1 MKLVQIGI
9 LIALILVGALLFQ
22 VYRGQQRQQ
31 AAAPA
36 VAPAP
41 AASAPAQPEPAPV
54 AIPAEPA
61 QPSPRKAAGT
71 RPAPASARTA
81 PAAAATAVQPA
92 PSVQP
97 AQSEPQ
103 QAAQIHTTPAPPA
116 VAQTAVT
123 QTPAAAPRPA
133 PPAEIHEAAPAPP
146 PAPRSVTV
154 AAGTL
159 ISARLADTL
168 ASDKVKAGDSFTA
181 TLDRPL
187 AVDGLVIAERGARVT
202 GRVVEAVESGRVR
215 GVASLAIQLVELTT
229 SDGQRVA
236 IQTDPFRKEADST
249 RKEDAAKVGGGAG
262 LGAVIGAIAGGGKG
276 AAIGAAI
283 GGAAGA
289 GTVAAT
295 RGKPAVLPS
304 ETRIDFR
311 VSQPVTVTERR

>member
-9 LIALILVGALLFQ
+9 LIALIVVGALLFQ

-31 AAAPA
+31 VEAPVVQSAPPAAAPA
-36 VAPAP
+36 AAESAPVAAPPEPAAAPARKAAEPRPAVARTKAAPQVAAPPAQPAPNVQAPRSEPREVAQVPAAAAAPSATQPPAAAPPPAP
-41 AASAPAQPEPAPV
+41 AAEARQAAPAQAP
-54 AIPAEPA
+54 
-61 QPSPRKAAGT
+61 
-71 RPAPASARTA
+71 
-81 PAAAATAVQPA
+81 
-92 PSVQP
+92 
-97 AQSEPQ
+97 
-103 QAAQIHTTPAPPA
+103 
-116 VAQTAVT
+116 
-123 QTPAAAPRPA
+123 
-133 PPAEIHEAAPAPP
+133 PP
-146 PAPRSVTV
+146 PAPRSVTIE
-154 AAGTL
+154 AGTL
-159 ISARLADTL
+159 ISARLVDTL
-168 ASDKVKAGDSFTA
+168 ASDKVKAGDAFTA

-187 AVDGLVIAERGARVT
+187 VVDGLVIAERGARVT
-202 GRVVEAVESGRVR
+202 GKVVEAVESGRVR
-215 GVASLAIQLVELTT
+215 GVASLAIQLVELAT
-229 SDGQRVA
+229 SDGQRVTL
-236 IQTDPFRKEADST
+236 QTDAFRKEADST